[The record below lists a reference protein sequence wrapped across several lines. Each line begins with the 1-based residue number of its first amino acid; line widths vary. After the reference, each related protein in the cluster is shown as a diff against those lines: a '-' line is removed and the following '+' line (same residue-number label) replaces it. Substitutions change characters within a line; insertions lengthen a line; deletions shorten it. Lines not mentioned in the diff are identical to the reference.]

1 MTTILSILLLLAGWG
16 YNLEEA
22 QAKAKEENKLIL
34 LYFSG
39 SDWCGPCI
47 KLKQVILDQSI
58 FLDFASTNLELVKA
72 DFPRQKKNR
81 LSETQTLYNEKLA
94 EKYNKTG
101 QFPLTLLLNS
111 KGEVL
116 KEWDGYPKKMTV
128 ETFTNEIK
136 SLR

>member
-1 MTTILSILLLLAGWG
+1 MTAILPILLLLAGWG

-22 QAKAKEENKLIL
+22 QAKAKDENKLIL

-47 KLKQVILDQSI
+47 KLKQDILDQSI

-101 QFPLTLLLNS
+101 RFPLTLLLNS

-116 KEWDGYPKKMTV
+116 KEWDGYPKKITV
-128 ETFTNEIK
+128 ETFTKEIK
-136 SLR
+136 SFR